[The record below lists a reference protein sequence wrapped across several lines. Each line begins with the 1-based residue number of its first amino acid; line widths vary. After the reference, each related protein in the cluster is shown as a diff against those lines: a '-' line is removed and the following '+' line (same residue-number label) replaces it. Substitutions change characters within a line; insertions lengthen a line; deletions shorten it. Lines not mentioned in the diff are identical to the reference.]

1 MIHSIQVIEKE
12 LSKLQKINYNQ
23 FLWWRRWTPKNKP
36 LSKHAFL
43 WDKIINGDYN
53 FSPYFWQIQY
63 CEWEIEQKQL
73 KYPGE
78 YERFCDEASLDF
90 QRRKRL
96 REDHEKY
103 EVENLEQLRK
113 DFVTTFRMTEKDYD
127 KEVIEFGSDLKDFYI
142 YCEQKY
148 RKYNIP
154 EFTTTK
160 PRRGRPRKN
169 KS

>member
-1 MIHSIQVIEKE
+1 
-12 LSKLQKINYNQ
+12 
-23 FLWWRRWTPKNKP
+23 
-36 LSKHAFL
+36 
-43 WDKIINGDYN
+43 
-53 FSPYFWQIQY
+53 
-63 CEWEIEQKQL
+63 
-73 KYPGE
+73 
-78 YERFCDEASLDF
+78 LDF
-90 QRRKRL
+90 QRCKRL

-103 EVENLEQLRK
+103 EAENLEQLQK
-113 DFVTTFRMTEKDYD
+113 DFVTTFRMTKKDYD
-127 KEVIEFGSDLKDFYI
+127 KEVIEFGGDLKDFYI